1 MAGLQDII
9 NNATTLH
16 INRRKMV
23 GIQYS
28 RNQIAKV
35 GETPTRNP
43 WRFIVKHD
51 RMIPYAQARQLI
63 EELDT
68 LDRATPQQITMSS
81 NSKLSFLFA
90 YQGVMNATQINALRV
105 TSFNGNQ
112 LVLNSLTNITPQ
124 AIMFKKGDFIQLAGH
139 PYPFTVT
146 ADVTRPLSGD
156 TVTIT
161 THRGNF
167 ISDSVVGNSLIVGN
181 AVNFYML
188 CTNMPNYTL
197 QRGGANALI
206 TFDAD
211 FELYEYTG
219 LEL

>member
-9 NNATTLH
+9 NNATTLQ

-43 WRFIVKHD
+43 WRFTIKHD

-63 EELDT
+63 EEIDT
-68 LDRATPQQITMSS
+68 LDRATPQQVTMSS

-90 YQGVMNATQINALRV
+90 YQGAMTAAQINALRI

-112 LVLNSLTNITPQ
+112 LVLNSLSTITPLST
-124 AIMFKKGDFIQLAGH
+124 MFKKGDFIQIVGH

-146 ADVTRPLSGD
+146 ADVIRPAGSD

-167 ISDSVVGNSLIVGN
+167 ISDSVANGTLIVGN
-181 AVNFYML
+181 SINFYML

-206 TFDAD
+206 TFDSD

>member
-1 MAGLQDII
+1 MSGLQDII
-9 NNATTLH
+9 NKATTLK
-16 INRRKMV
+16 IARRKMV

-28 RNQIAKV
+28 RNQIIKV

-43 WRFIVKHD
+43 WRFTITHD

-68 LDRATPQQITMSS
+68 LDRATPQQITMSN

-90 YQGVMNATQINALRV
+90 YQGTMNALQISGLRI

-112 LVLNSLTNITPQ
+112 LILNTLGTVTPLSL
-124 AIMFKKGDFIQLAGH
+124 MFKKGDFIQITGN

-146 ADVTRPLSGD
+146 QDVIRPASGD
-156 TVTIT
+156 SVTIT

-167 ISDSVVGNSLIVGN
+167 ISDSVVGGTILVGN
-181 AVNFYML
+181 SVNFYML
-188 CTNMPNYTL
+188 CTNMPTYTL

-206 TFDAD
+206 TFDSE
-211 FELYEYTG
+211 FELFEYTG